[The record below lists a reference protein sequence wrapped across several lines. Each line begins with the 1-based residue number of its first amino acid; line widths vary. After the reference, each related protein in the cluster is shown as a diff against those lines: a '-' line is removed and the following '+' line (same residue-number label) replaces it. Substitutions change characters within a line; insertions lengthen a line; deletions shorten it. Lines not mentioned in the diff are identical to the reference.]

1 MQQRLT
7 SIAVRKFGANAPR
20 MSTRRTVFRYDE
32 TSTNGRSSG
41 SARCRTVLRPR
52 EAPKTRMRMMLS
64 PAAGLCALGVLA
76 LLAGCAGDSATTSL
90 APNASAAPV
99 AAAAPA
105 AQPAKPQRLTAT
117 QINEKCWMSA
127 EANKV
132 ADLDKRMRV
141 VDKCIAE
148 KTKEQGQ

>member
-1 MQQRLT
+1 
-7 SIAVRKFGANAPR
+7 
-20 MSTRRTVFRYDE
+20 
-32 TSTNGRSSG
+32 
-41 SARCRTVLRPR
+41 
-52 EAPKTRMRMMLS
+52 MRMMLS

-105 AQPAKPQRLTAT
+105 AQPSKPQRLTAT